1 MYEKSHYPEHICNCF
16 KFYVTILSNLRICS
30 TYLIYKD
37 NFEVNSHHEILYLI
51 MGFELVV
58 RVLGAVTLCFGYPSS
73 YPCVICT
80 LCSAGT
86 LKLCHL

>member
-1 MYEKSHYPEHICNCF
+1 MYEKFHYPIIAVIAF
-16 KFYVTILSNLRICS
+16 KFYVTILSNLRIYS
-30 TYLIYKD
+30 TYLICKD
-37 NFEVNSHHEILYLI
+37 NFEVNSQHEILYLI
-51 MGFELVV
+51 MNFELVV
-58 RVLGAVTLCFGYPSS
+58 KVVGAVFLRFGYPPS